1 MPNPIRNDKRWR
13 PDSNKI
19 HTANTHKVYG
29 DWRLHENDVNRY
41 LNLESLKNMI
51 THDKLQTI
59 TLNQVAFRQDP
70 DVNKRGTNCSC
81 CGGNRYTGCDTRIAP
96 LLCEGRRNPSS
107 KTYTIIDGNH
117 RMQKML
123 DTGVTEAKFFV
134 LKYEDIKQYYLPYF

>member
-1 MPNPIRNDKRWR
+1 MPTELKSWR
-13 PDSNKI
+13 PQPNKVHYANI
-19 HTANTHKVYG
+19 HGVYG

-81 CGGNRYTGCDTRIAP
+81 CGGKRSTGCDTRIAP
-96 LLCEGRRNPSS
+96 LLCEGRRNTSS

-134 LKYEDIKQYYLPYF
+134 FKYEDIKQYYLPYF